1 MERLVKVK
9 IKHYLHILDFCALN
23 LSIILSFK
31 THIKVYRQ
39 TLFGLL
45 GEAEMHAHS
54 SQHGAKHLVVGER
67 LRHLGVISVNSS
79 QNVLSCCSIVV

>member
-9 IKHYLHILDFCALN
+9 IRHYLHILDFCALN

-31 THIKVYRQ
+31 THKGIQ

-45 GEAEMHAHS
+45 GEAEMPCPQQSAWC
-54 SQHGAKHLVVGER
+54 KTLVGEK

-79 QNVLSCCSIVV
+79 QNVISCCSIVV